1 MLVSEGA
8 PSSWL
13 MASMKTDLPEP
24 DSPVMTLRPG
34 WSATDWLSTRA
45 KFSIWIWE
53 RKVGVHVGEVVG
65 GEVEGFCAK
74 TRFFD
79 CLRFDGL
86 LLRPS
91 CGDTRTL
98 CVGRNNRWMHEFE
111 KEWPRCLQR
120 IVFIV

>member
-1 MLVSEGA
+1 
-8 PSSWL
+8 

-34 WSATDWLSTRA
+34 WRVIDWLSTRA

-53 RKVGVHVGEVVG
+53 RKVEVEEGVTVVEGEIVVVGE
-65 GEVEGFCAK
+65 EVEGFCAK
-74 TRFFD
+74 TRGVD

-86 LLRPS
+86 MVRPL

-98 CVGRNNRWMHEFE
+98 CVGRNTRWMLEFE
-111 KEWPRCLQR
+111 KE
-120 IVFIV
+120 